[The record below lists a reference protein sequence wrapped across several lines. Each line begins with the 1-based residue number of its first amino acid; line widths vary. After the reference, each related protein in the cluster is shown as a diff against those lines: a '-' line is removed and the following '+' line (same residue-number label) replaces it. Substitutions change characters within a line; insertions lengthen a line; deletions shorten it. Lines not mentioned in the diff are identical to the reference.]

1 MSIIHFIMNI
11 YVYKIWYSKIN
22 MFTQQIMLTMLKKYY
37 DNVINL
43 RNDPTKKIN
52 VVEIKCEITFQ

>member
-1 MSIIHFIMNI
+1 MNI

-22 MFTQQIMLTMLKKYY
+22 MFTQQIMLTMLKKYH
-37 DNVINL
+37 DNIINL
-43 RNDPTKKIN
+43 RNGPTKKIN